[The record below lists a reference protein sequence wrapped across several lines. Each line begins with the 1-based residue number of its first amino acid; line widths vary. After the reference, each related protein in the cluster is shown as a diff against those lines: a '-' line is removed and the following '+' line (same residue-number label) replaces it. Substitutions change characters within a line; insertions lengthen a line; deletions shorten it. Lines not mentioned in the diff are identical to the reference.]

1 MNKKNSSVIG
11 KEIKI
16 VLSTLMKKALLV
28 YMVHTQVSIAT
39 YSCSLF
45 LEVLVLICGGK
56 ERSKMF
62 HFVAFCNFEACE
74 RMTSRIAYI
83 ICFQLFLKGKRS
95 LSIGWKMHEKKKKT
109 LKKKERLLLEALK
122 CGNYLYCKEV

>member
-1 MNKKNSSVIG
+1 
-11 KEIKI
+11 
-16 VLSTLMKKALLV
+16 
-28 YMVHTQVSIAT
+28 
-39 YSCSLF
+39 
-45 LEVLVLICGGK
+45 
-56 ERSKMF
+56 MF

-74 RMTSRIAYI
+74 CMTSRIAYI
-83 ICFQLFLKGKRS
+83 ICFQLFLKGKQS